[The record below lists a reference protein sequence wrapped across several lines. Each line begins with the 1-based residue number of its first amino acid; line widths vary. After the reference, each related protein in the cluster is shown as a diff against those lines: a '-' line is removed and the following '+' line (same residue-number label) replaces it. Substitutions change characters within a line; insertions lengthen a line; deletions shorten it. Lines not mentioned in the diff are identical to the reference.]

1 MDLIAQTL
9 ADGLVLGGIDAL
21 AAVGFSLIF
30 GVLHVINLS
39 HGVLVLLG
47 AYLALIFSE
56 ALHIDPLLCIPA
68 VMAVL
73 FCIGYVYQRFLIQ
86 HAVDRASVNSMLLT
100 FGVALMLQNVM
111 IWLFSPDMKN
121 ITPSYAFN
129 SFKIGPVNFDAVRV
143 SALIAS
149 LVLLSLLAAFLR
161 YSPMGRVIRA
171 TAQQTMAARL
181 CGVNVRHVYAL
192 TFAVSAAF
200 AGAAGIVIG
209 IILPFSPNDEGTW
222 TLNAFVVVVLGGVG
236 SPAGALIGGL
246 LLGLVSTLTAQY
258 IGPAFPNVTMF
269 LLLVLLL
276 LVRPHGLL
284 GNAFARLAMRQNPT
298 LIAAVVVAGRR
309 AAGRRPPVPAAVLRA
324 RRPADAL
331 FRRPRPRLGDPRRL
345 RGLCELRPF
354 GLHRHRRLRGRP
366 GREPVSPACRRPCC
380 CRSASSPAALCCADP
395 VGGDRLSDP
404 AAARHLLRHRHAG
417 RQPCRRRGHQQHRL
431 LPGRDGP
438 QLPADRA
445 GQRGSGRS
453 SSTSCSSPARS

>member
-1 MDLIAQTL
+1 MNLIAQTL
-9 ADGLVLGGIDAL
+9 ADGLVLGGIYAL

-39 HGVLVLLG
+39 HGILVLMG
-47 AYLALIFSE
+47 AYLALLFSE
-56 ALHIDPLLCIPA
+56 ALHIDPLLCIPP

-73 FCIGYVYQRFLIQ
+73 FCVGYCYQRYLIQ

-121 ITPSYAFN
+121 ITPSYAFT
-129 SFKIGPVNFDAVRV
+129 SFKLGPVGFDAVRV
-143 SALIAS
+143 SALLAS
-149 LVLLSLLAAFLR
+149 
-161 YSPMGRVIRA
+161 MGRVIRA
-171 TAQQTMAARL
+171 TAQQTLAARL
-181 CGVNVRHVYAL
+181 CGVNVRHVYGL

-269 LLLVLLL
+269 LLLVFLL

-284 GNAFARLAMRQNPT
+284 GNAFA
-298 LIAAVVVAGRR
+298 
-309 AAGRRPPVPAAVLRA
+309 
-324 RRPADAL
+324 
-331 FRRPRPRLGDPRRL
+331 
-345 RGLCELRPF
+345 
-354 GLHRHRRLRGRP
+354 
-366 GREPVSPACRRPCC
+366 
-380 CRSASSPAALCCADP
+380 AS
-395 VGGDRLSDP
+395 R
-404 AAARHLLRHRHAG
+404 
-417 RQPCRRRGHQQHRL
+417 
-431 LPGRDGP
+431 
-438 QLPADRA
+438 
-445 GQRGSGRS
+445 
-453 SSTSCSSPARS
+453 

>member
-9 ADGLVLGGIDAL
+9 ADGLVLGGIYAL

-39 HGVLVLLG
+39 HGILVLLG
-47 AYLALIFSE
+47 AYLALILSE
-56 ALHIDPLLCIPA
+56 TLHIDPLLCIPP
-68 VMAVL
+68 VMVVL
-73 FCIGYVYQRFLIQ
+73 FCIGYAYQRLLIQ

-111 IWLFSPDMKN
+111 IWLFSPDMKS

-149 LVLLSLLAAFLR
+149 LILLSLLAAFLR

-246 LLGLVSTLTAQY
+246 LLGIVSTLTAQY

-284 GNAFARLAMRQNPT
+284 GNAFAPSR
-298 LIAAVVVAGRR
+298 
-309 AAGRRPPVPAAVLRA
+309 
-324 RRPADAL
+324 
-331 FRRPRPRLGDPRRL
+331 
-345 RGLCELRPF
+345 
-354 GLHRHRRLRGRP
+354 
-366 GREPVSPACRRPCC
+366 
-380 CRSASSPAALCCADP
+380 
-395 VGGDRLSDP
+395 
-404 AAARHLLRHRHAG
+404 
-417 RQPCRRRGHQQHRL
+417 
-431 LPGRDGP
+431 
-438 QLPADRA
+438 
-445 GQRGSGRS
+445 
-453 SSTSCSSPARS
+453 

>member
-9 ADGLVLGGIDAL
+9 ADGLVLGGIYAL

-39 HGVLVLLG
+39 HGILVLLG
-47 AYLALIFSE
+47 AYLALILSE
-56 ALHIDPLLCIPA
+56 ALHIDPLLCIPP
-68 VMAVL
+68 VMVAL
-73 FCIGYVYQRFLIQ
+73 FCIGYVYQRLLIQ
-86 HAVDRASVNSMLLT
+86 RAVDRASVNSMLLT

-149 LVLLSLLAAFLR
+149 LILLSLLAVFLR
-161 YSPMGRVIRA
+161 YSAMGRVIRA

-200 AGAAGIVIG
+200 AGAAGIVLG
-209 IILPFSPNDEGTW
+209 IILPFSPNDESTW

-269 LLLVLLL
+269 LLLVFLL
-276 LVRPHGLL
+276 LVRPQGLL
-284 GNAFARLAMRQNPT
+284 GNAFA
-298 LIAAVVVAGRR
+298 
-309 AAGRRPPVPAAVLRA
+309 
-324 RRPADAL
+324 
-331 FRRPRPRLGDPRRL
+331 
-345 RGLCELRPF
+345 
-354 GLHRHRRLRGRP
+354 
-366 GREPVSPACRRPCC
+366 
-380 CRSASSPAALCCADP
+380 AS
-395 VGGDRLSDP
+395 R
-404 AAARHLLRHRHAG
+404 
-417 RQPCRRRGHQQHRL
+417 
-431 LPGRDGP
+431 
-438 QLPADRA
+438 
-445 GQRGSGRS
+445 
-453 SSTSCSSPARS
+453 

>member
-1 MDLIAQTL
+1 MVA
-9 ADGLVLGGIDAL
+9 
-21 AAVGFSLIF
+21 
-30 GVLHVINLS
+30 
-39 HGVLVLLG
+39 
-47 AYLALIFSE
+47 
-56 ALHIDPLLCIPA
+56 
-68 VMAVL
+68 L
-73 FCIGYVYQRFLIQ
+73 FCIGYVYQRLLIQ

-121 ITPSYAFN
+121 ITPSYAFS

-149 LVLLSLLAAFLR
+149 LILLSLLAAFLR
-161 YSPMGRVIRA
+161 YSAMGRVIRA

-200 AGAAGIVIG
+200 AGAAGIVLG

-276 LVRPHGLL
+276 L
-284 GNAFARLAMRQNPT
+284 GNAFAPSR
-298 LIAAVVVAGRR
+298 
-309 AAGRRPPVPAAVLRA
+309 
-324 RRPADAL
+324 
-331 FRRPRPRLGDPRRL
+331 
-345 RGLCELRPF
+345 
-354 GLHRHRRLRGRP
+354 
-366 GREPVSPACRRPCC
+366 
-380 CRSASSPAALCCADP
+380 
-395 VGGDRLSDP
+395 
-404 AAARHLLRHRHAG
+404 
-417 RQPCRRRGHQQHRL
+417 
-431 LPGRDGP
+431 
-438 QLPADRA
+438 
-445 GQRGSGRS
+445 
-453 SSTSCSSPARS
+453 